1 MPDLLQS
8 EVLPETSDNVL
19 DIRDLSI
26 NYGTPRGE
34 LQALRHVSMS
44 IGKKKIVGIVGESG
58 CGKSTLISAIIRL
71 MASNATVQSGE
82 ILFKDQDLL
91 GLKEKQMRALR
102 GIDISM
108 VFQDPMQT
116 HNPVLTI
123 GRQMV
128 DIQYRDKLSKANKKK
143 RAAGMLAL
151 VGIPDPE
158 ARLNQYPYEFSGG
171 MRQRIAIAMA
181 LMAKPDLLIA
191 DEPTTALDATL
202 EVQIIKRLEELQ
214 DEIGCSILFISH
226 HLGVI
231 AELCDEVVVMYA
243 GEVIEQGSVRDVFHN
258 PAHPYTAALLK
269 CDPGHIK
276 EKTRNLP
283 TIPGEV
289 PDLVDLP
296 SGCIYQQRCT
306 KGFARCQS
314 ERPAFRQINGSHGVA
329 CHLTETDLSKET
341 SQQNEEGITS

>member
-1 MPDLLQS
+1 MPD
-8 EVLPETSDNVL
+8 TNVL
-19 DIRDLSI
+19 DVKNLSVS
-26 NYGTPRGE
+26 YSTPRGD
-34 LQALRHVSMS
+34 LQALRNVSMA
-44 IGKKKIVGIVGESG
+44 IGQKKIVGIVGESG

-71 MASNATVQSGE
+71 MANNATVHSGE
-82 ILFKDQDLL
+82 ILFHNNNLL
-91 GLKEKQMRALR
+91 DLKEREMRALR
-102 GIDISM
+102 GIDISI

-123 GRQMV
+123 GQQMI
-128 DIQYRDKLSKANKKK
+128 DIQYRDKKSKSEKRQ
-143 RAAGMLAL
+143 RAAEMLSL
-151 VGIPDPE
+151 VGIPDAQ

-202 EVQIIKRLEELQ
+202 EVQIIKRHEELQ
-214 DEIGCSILFISH
+214 EEIGCSILFISH

-243 GEVIEQGSVRDVFHN
+243 GEVVEQGSVRDVFHS
-258 PAHPYTAALLK
+258 PAHPYTAALLE

-283 TIPGEV
+283 TIPGEI
-289 PDLVDLP
+289 PDLVNVP
-296 SGCIYQQRCT
+296 EGCIFQDRCT
-306 KGFARCQS
+306 KKIPQCQVKRPLFETVN
-314 ERPAFRQINGSHGVA
+314 ERHSVA
-329 CHLTETDLSKET
+329 CHLNTPNEPEQKEAR
-341 SQQNEEGITS
+341 G